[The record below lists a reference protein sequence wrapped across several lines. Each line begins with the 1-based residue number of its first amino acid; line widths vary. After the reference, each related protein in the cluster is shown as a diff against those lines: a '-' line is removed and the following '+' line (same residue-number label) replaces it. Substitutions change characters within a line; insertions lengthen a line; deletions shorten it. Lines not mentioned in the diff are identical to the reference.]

1 MVVHNDPM
9 ISPGERIAL
18 AFVVVLID
26 LALFAVPLTGL
37 MAAYLIL
44 ARPPWFRAW
53 VERLYEG
60 H

>member
-1 MVVHNDPM
+1 MVVHNDLM
-9 ISPGERIAL
+9 ISSGDRIAL
-18 AFVVVLID
+18 AVAVVLID

-60 H
+60 P

>member
-9 ISPGERIAL
+9 ISSGERIAL
-18 AFVVVLID
+18 AVAVVLID

-37 MAAYLIL
+37 MAAYLIV

-60 H
+60 P